1 MADALKRSL
10 LKLQSAF
17 RRRLDTIFSRGE
29 LHATDATGGVQKL
42 QIELQPGEVLDNV
55 EHLEPYGFTSRP
67 LPGAEVA
74 SASMAG
80 DRNRTVVL
88 IAADRRYRKKNLA
101 AGEVALY
108 TDEGDYIKLSR
119 GRIVEVV
126 AGTRVRVTAPDVEIV
141 ASTKVTLTS
150 PQVDISGALTV
161 QGAILSNTSM
171 ADPSGTMAEMRS
183 SYNTHTHPGGAQPSP
198 LMT

>member
-1 MADALKRSL
+1 MADTLKRAL

-17 RRRLDTIFSRGE
+17 RRRLDALFSRGE
-29 LHATDATGGVQKL
+29 LHATDTTGGVQKL
-42 QIELQPGEVLDNV
+42 QIELQPGEVLNNV

-88 IAADRRYRKKNLA
+88 VAADRRYRKKNLV

-108 TDEGDYIKLSR
+108 TDEGDYILLSR
-119 GRIVEVV
+119 GRIVQVV

-141 ASTKVTLTS
+141 GNATVSGTLT
-150 PQVDISGALTV
+150 VA
-161 QGAILSNTSM
+161 GAILSNTSI
-171 ADPSGTMAEMRS
+171 ADPTGTLAEARGY
-183 SYNTHTHPGGAQPSP
+183 YNSHTHPGGGVPSP
-198 LMT
+198 QMT